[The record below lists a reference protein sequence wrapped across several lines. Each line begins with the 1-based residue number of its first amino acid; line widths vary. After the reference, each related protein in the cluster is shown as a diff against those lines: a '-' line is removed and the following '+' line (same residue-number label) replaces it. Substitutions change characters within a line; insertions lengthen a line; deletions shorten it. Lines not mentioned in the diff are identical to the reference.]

1 MARRR
6 ENLVSFEAI
15 RIEGALLQP
24 EWLASIARCGAGRQ
38 KDEDYG
44 VPEGMNLRE
53 EIGRYWRMAKA
64 QWDIA
69 TVGPN
74 RNADPSTVAERFVRF
89 LLHKCLGFDSL
100 VETEP
105 VVEEDRRYP
114 LGFVA
119 LAARVP
125 IVIAPFGGGFDALST
140 AFGDG
145 TRKRTAFGLAQEYLN
160 AANGALWGVVSDG
173 KKLRILRDNA
183 SLTRPAWIEVDLA
196 RIFSED
202 RYAEFALFW
211 LLAHE
216 SRFGREGQP
225 VGECALEAWREAGRK
240 AGTRA
245 RERLRAGVEKAV
257 LSLGNGFIEHHDNG
271 DLRSLLHSGA
281 LTPDAYFQQLLR
293 IVYRLIFLLTAEE
306 RQLLHPADSTVGAR
320 KLYEKGYSVG
330 QLRDRAVRRNAY
342 DVHSDQ
348 WEAVR
353 IVFRGLVGG
362 QPVLGLP
369 ALGGLFAPSQTP
381 ALDVCRI
388 ANGRLLEAVFNLS
401 WLRDLGS
408 LSRVNWRD
416 MGPEELGSVYEGL
429 LELHA
434 EVSVENRTFSF
445 ADESVGNARKKSGSY
460 YTPESLVQ
468 VLLDGALD
476 PVIRATIAEHPTRP
490 VEALLDLSIVDP
502 ACGSGHFLL
511 AAARKLAEEVARL
524 RAGATPTDPERQHAL
539 RQVVGRCLYG
549 VDLNPMAVELCRV
562 ALWMEAVEPG
572 LPLTFL
578 NAHIRHGNALMGV
591 TPGLMGDRVPD
602 AAWGALEGDDRGA
615 ARVLKARNEREGE
628 GQLTMTALWSRPQAE
643 LGSVAQAVAELDA
656 ASDESPAAL
665 AAKEAKWAA
674 ILGSAAYQHQQFVA
688 DAWCAAFVWPKPLGT
703 DINGRPL
710 ATPFV
715 EAAPT
720 TALWRDIRDN
730 RGNPPGLSVTTTRA
744 MAEQYDFFHWHLA
757 FPTVFD
763 RGGFDVVLGNP
774 PWEHV
779 EIKEEEWFAAKDT
792 RIAKAVNAAARKRMI
807 ADLVLNDPPM
817 HAAFTADLRHADGVN
832 RFVREA
838 GRFPL
843 CARGRINTYALFAEH
858 NRSILEQRGRAG
870 FIVPAGIVADDS
882 TKAYFQAVID
892 GGELAS
898 VFHFENEDQVFP
910 EVHHAYRFV
919 LLCLDRSGM
928 VAASDLVFF
937 LRQAAG
943 LADTSRHVA
952 ISPADFAAVNPNTR
966 TCPTFR
972 TRRDADINLALY
984 RRAGVLW
991 RDGEPDENPWG
1002 LLFVQGLF
1010 NMAADSGLFRTRRQM
1025 EDDGHELRGNR
1036 FIAQVGSYL
1045 PLIEG
1050 KMMHLFDHRFGTY
1063 EGQTQAQENQGK
1075 LPEFDDEQHADP
1087 ASANLPYFW
1096 VERGLVDSAL
1106 RNRWNRGWLL
1116 GWRDISGTEKQ
1127 RTVVASILP
1136 VAAIGHT
1143 LPLMF
1148 PKAAPER
1155 ITCLFA
1161 NLCSFILDY
1170 AARQKVGGTHIT
1182 YGYIKQFPVLPPAV
1196 YAGPAPWSRGPAGR
1210 EAPTL
1215 ESWILPRVLELTYTA
1230 WDLESFARD
1239 VGYQGP
1245 PFKWDSQRR
1254 LLIRGE
1260 LDAAFFHLYGVTRD
1274 DASYILDTFPIVRE
1288 RNPDQ
1293 AGVIL
1298 AIYDAL
1304 ATAIRT
1310 GVPYVTRLD
1319 PPPADPAV
1327 AHPPR
1332 PPATEQA

>member
-6 ENLVSFEAI
+6 DNLVSFEAI

-64 QWDIA
+64 QWDVA

-74 RNADPSTVAERFVRF
+74 RNADPSIVAERFVRF

-105 VVEEDRRYP
+105 LVEEDRRYP

-125 IVIAPFGGGFDALST
+125 VVIAPFGGGFDALSST
-140 AFGDG
+140 FGDG

-160 AANGALWGVVSDG
+160 AANGALWGIVSDG
-173 KKLRILRDNA
+173 KRLRILRDNA

-196 RIFSED
+196 RIFTED

-216 SRFGREGQP
+216 SRFGREGQS
-225 VGECALEAWREAGRK
+225 VAECALEAWREAGRK

-245 RERLRAGVEKAV
+245 RERLRDGVEKAV
-257 LSLGNGFIEHHDNG
+257 LSLGNGFIEHHDNAA
-271 DLRSLLHSGA
+271 LRSLLHSGT
-281 LTPDAYFQQLLR
+281 LTPDSYFQQLLR

-306 RQLLHPADSTVGAR
+306 RQLLHPAGSTVGAR

-353 IVFRGLVGG
+353 IVFRGLVAG
-362 QPVLGLP
+362 QPVLALP

-476 PVIRATIAEHPTRP
+476 PVIRATIAENPTRP

-628 GQLTMTALWSRPQAE
+628 GQLSMTALWSRPQAE

-656 ASDESPAAL
+656 AADDSPAAL

-688 DAWCAAFVWPKPLGT
+688 DAWCAAFVWRKPLGA
-703 DINGRPL
+703 DITGRPL

-720 TALWRDIRDN
+720 TALWRDIRDS
-730 RGNPPGLSVTTTRA
+730 RGNPPALTVSETRA
-744 MAEQYDFFHWHLA
+744 LAEQYDFFHWHLA

-774 PWEHV
+774 PWERV
-779 EIKEEEWFAAKDT
+779 KLQEIEFFSSRDT
-792 RIAKAVNAAARKRMI
+792 RIAQAVNAAARKKMI
-807 ADLVLNDPPM
+807 QGLPITDPPLWSLWSE
-817 HAAFTADLRHADGVN
+817 ALRESDGQT
-832 RFVREA
+832 RFIRDSS
-838 GRFPL
+838 RYPL
-843 CARGRINTYALFAEH
+843 CGKGDINTYALFAEH
-858 NRSILEQRGRAG
+858 NRSVLARSGKAG

-882 TKAYFQAVID
+882 TKEYFQAVVD
-892 GGELAS
+892 GCELAS
-898 VFHFENEDQVFP
+898 VFHFENEDKIFP
-910 EVHHAYRFV
+910 GVHHAYRFA
-919 LLCLDRSGM
+919 LLCLDRSGG
-928 VAASDLVFF
+928 VGTSDLVFF
-937 LRQAAG
+937 ARGVSALG
-943 LADTSRHVA
+943 DLSRHVA

-972 TRRDADINLALY
+972 SRRDADLNLGFY

-991 RDGEPDENPWG
+991 RDGQPDDNPWG
-1002 LLFVQGLF
+1002 LSF
-1010 NMAADSGLFRTRRQM
+1010 MAMFHMANDSECFRTRRQM
-1025 EDDGHELRGNR
+1025 EDEGYQLDGNSFVNGARR
-1036 FIAQVGSYL
+1036 YA
-1045 PLIEG
+1045 PLIEA
-1050 KMMHLFDHRFGTY
+1050 KMLHLFDHRFGTY
-1063 EGQTQAQENQGK
+1063 EGQTPAQENQGK
-1075 LPEFDDEQHADP
+1075 LPEFDDEQHEDP
-1087 ASANLPYFW
+1087 ALANVPYFW
-1096 VERGLVDSAL
+1096 LDEGLVDSAL
-1106 RNRWNRGWLL
+1106 RVRWGRRWLL
-1116 GWRDISGTEKQ
+1116 GWRDITGTEKQ
-1127 RTVVASILP
+1127 RTVVASLIPRAAVGDTFLLALP
-1136 VAAIGHT
+1136 SCGPREACS
-1143 LPLMF
+1143 LY
-1148 PKAAPER
+1148 
-1155 ITCLFA
+1155 A
-1161 NLCSFILDY
+1161 NLCSFVLDY
-1170 AARQKVGGTHIT
+1170 AARQKVGGTHLK
-1182 YGYIKQFPVLPPAV
+1182 YHVFKQLPVLRPEAFSAAPLWQPASSSRF
-1196 YAGPAPWSRGPAGR
+1196 APS
-1210 EAPTL
+1210 L
-1215 ESWILPRVLELTYTA
+1215 VDWIVPRVLELTYTA
-1230 WDLESFARD
+1230 WDLECFARD
-1239 VGYQGP
+1239 VGYDGP
-1245 PFKWDSQRR
+1245 PFRWDSQRR
-1254 LLIRGE
+1254 LLLRGE
-1260 LDAAFFHLYGVTRD
+1260 LDAAFFHLYGVSRD
-1274 DASYILDTFPIVRE
+1274 DASYILDTFPIVRD

-1298 AIYDAL
+1298 AIYDAM

-1319 PPPADPAV
+1319 PPPADPRV

>member
-6 ENLVSFEAI
+6 DNLVSFEAI

-53 EIGRYWRMAKA
+53 EIGRYWRMARA

-74 RNADPSTVAERFVRF
+74 RNADPSMVAERFVRF

-100 VETEP
+100 METEP

-125 IVIAPFGGGFDALST
+125 IVIAPFGGGFDVLST

-160 AANGALWGVVSDG
+160 AANGALWGIVSDG

-196 RIFSED
+196 RIFTED

-225 VGECALEAWREAGRK
+225 VAECALEAWREAGRK

-257 LSLGNGFIEHHDNG
+257 LSLGNGFIEHHDNAA
-271 DLRSLLHSGA
+271 LRSLLHSGA

-306 RQLLHPADSTVGAR
+306 RQLLHPADSTAGAR

-353 IVFRGLVGG
+353 IVFRGLVAG
-362 QPVLGLP
+362 QPVLALP

-445 ADESVGNARKKSGSY
+445 ADQNVGNARKTSGSY

-490 VEALLDLSIVDP
+490 VEALLDLSVVDP

-511 AAARKLAEEVARL
+511 AAARRLAEEVARL

-578 NAHIRHGNALMGV
+578 NAHIRHGNALIGV

-643 LGSVAQAVAELDA
+643 LGTVARAVAELDA
-656 ASDESPAAL
+656 AADDSPAAL

-688 DAWCAAFVWPKPLGT
+688 DAWCAAFVWPKPPGT

-710 ATPFV
+710 AAPFV

-730 RGNPPGLSVTTTRA
+730 RGNPPSLTVATTRA
-744 MAEQYDFFHWHLA
+744 MAAQYDFFHWHLA
-757 FPTVFD
+757 FPTVFE

-774 PWEHV
+774 PWERVKLQEV
-779 EIKEEEWFAAKDT
+779 EFFSSRDT
-792 RIAKAVNAAARKRMI
+792 RIAEAVNAAARKKMI
-807 ADLVLNDPPM
+807 QGLPITDPPLWNLWSD
-817 HAAFTADLRHADGVN
+817 AL
-832 RFVREA
+832 REA
-838 GRFPL
+838 NGQTRFIREAARFPL
-843 CARGRINTYALFAEH
+843 CGKGDINTYALFAEH
-858 NRSILEQRGRAG
+858 NRCILAPRGRAG
-870 FIVPAGIVADDS
+870 FIVPAGIIADDS
-882 TKAYFQAVID
+882 TKEYFQALVD
-892 GGELAS
+892 SSELAS
-898 VFHFENEDQVFP
+898 VFHFENEDLVFP
-910 EVHHAYRFV
+910 AVHHAYRFV
-919 LLCLDRSGM
+919 LICIDRAGGVGESDLFFFARQ
-928 VAASDLVFF
+928 VAA
-937 LRQAAG
+937 
-943 LADTSRHVA
+943 LADPARHVA
-952 ISPADFAAVNPNTR
+952 ISAADFASLNPNTR
-966 TCPTFR
+966 VCPTFR
-972 TRRDADINLALY
+972 SRRDADLNLAFY

-991 RDGEPDENPWG
+991 RDGQPDHNPWG
-1002 LLFVQGLF
+1002 LSFMRMF
-1010 NMAADSGLFRTRRQM
+1010 DMANDSALFRTPQSTAQTRGLADEGYSLVGNCFVR
-1025 EDDGHELRGNR
+1025 DDSV
-1036 FIAQVGSYL
+1036 FM
-1045 PLIEG
+1045 PLIEA
-1050 KMMHLFDHRFGTY
+1050 KMLHIFDHRFGTY
-1063 EGQTQAQENQGK
+1063 DGQTPAQEAQGK
-1075 LPEFDDEQHADP
+1075 LPELTDEQHADP
-1087 ASANLPYFW
+1087 EQTNQPYFW
-1096 VERGLVDSAL
+1096 VERKEVEGAL
-1106 RNRWNRGWLL
+1106 RARWERRWLL
-1116 GWRDISGTEKQ
+1116 GWRRITGTEKQ
-1127 RTVVASILP
+1127 RTIVASLIPVGAVGDSQFLMLP
-1136 VAAIGHT
+1136 SASAAAT
-1143 LPLMF
+1143 
-1148 PKAAPER
+1148 A
-1155 ITCLFA
+1155 CLYA
-1161 NLCSFILDY
+1161 NLCSFVLDY
-1170 AARQKVGGTHIT
+1170 AARQKVGGTNASYHIVR
-1182 YGYIKQFPVLPPAV
+1182 QFPVLPPGA
-1196 YAGPAPWSRGPAGR
+1196 YDATAPWGASSA
-1210 EAPTL
+1210 AA
-1215 ESWILPRVLELTYTA
+1215 WILPRVLELAYTA
-1230 WDLESFARD
+1230 WDLQPFAID
-1239 VGYQGP
+1239 VGYRGA
-1245 PFKWDSQRR
+1245 PFRWDRSRR
-1254 LLIRGE
+1254 LLLRAE
-1260 LDAAFFHLYGVTRD
+1260 LDAAFFHLYGVSRD

-1298 AIYDAL
+1298 AIYEAM

-1310 GVPYVTRLD
+1310 GVPYVTHLD
-1319 PPPADPAV
+1319 PPPADPRI